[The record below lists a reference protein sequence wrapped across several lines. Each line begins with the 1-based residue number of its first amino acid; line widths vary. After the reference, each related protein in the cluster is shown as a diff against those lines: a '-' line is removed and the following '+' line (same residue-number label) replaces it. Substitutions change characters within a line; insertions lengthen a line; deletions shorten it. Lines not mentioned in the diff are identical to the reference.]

1 MKNTG
6 ITAKK
11 TSFWSKGNWKKLLGI
26 SLLMVAPLVGYYTF
40 WLMSLGLLIMGF
52 GIMGLG
58 VADELKASEFLA
70 KESHKEEKP
79 ERIGKLVFVIL
90 SVGLLAIAG
99 LQITSARGNF
109 FSKNLTQASYVAQDR
124 LEFLG
129 NLPFDS
135 PQLQPGSHNDG
146 KAILLGLAFNRTYNV
161 MVNGNLKTITYTVN
175 WNDGVNRSI
184 SFSTFLSQYG

>member
-90 SVGLLAIAG
+90 SVGLTLI
-99 LQITSARGNF
+99 
-109 FSKNLTQASYVAQDR
+109 
-124 LEFLG
+124 
-129 NLPFDS
+129 
-135 PQLQPGSHNDG
+135 
-146 KAILLGLAFNRTYNV
+146 LGLAIYVGLLRSEGWEIMMPILIFAILVLSGVITLLWHTNKDAK
-161 MVNGNLKTITYTVN
+161 LKV
-175 WNDGVNRSI
+175 
-184 SFSTFLSQYG
+184 